1 MRQGHLFVWFTDV
14 PWVLGPEQILNKY
27 ELDEGTPLVVQW
39 LGLNAVLMQVGW
51 VGALIGEL
59 DPMCHS

>member
-27 ELDEGTPLVVQW
+27 ELDEGTPLVVPQPSHHY
-39 LGLNAVLMQVGW
+39 LAAPECHPVQPQGQGLL
-51 VGALIGEL
+51 
-59 DPMCHS
+59 